1 MNRSNRNYLFKK
13 TKKVRKI
20 KKKKKSKR
28 KKGGAAKENYNWRK
42 GNYPPKEDEVEKMLK
57 GKGSGKNSKLWEE
70 LDKQTQDKLIQEA
83 KKSAQFDPI
92 KCPDIVNAYPNY

>member
-1 MNRSNRNYLFKK
+1 
-13 TKKVRKI
+13 
-20 KKKKKSKR
+20 
-28 KKGGAAKENYNWRK
+28 
-42 GNYPPKEDEVEKMLK
+42 MLK